1 MQPVQYTSRDTLT
14 EALSDHVKLS
24 QPAGLSVRVGKAAW
38 SDIPTCQ
45 LWMSDFGGRTG
56 VTVVSSHP
64 QSTTRPVM
72 RPQAA
77 NASRL
82 VGVNETEG
90 TWYQLKTFP
99 RHHERPGL
107 TLRLSKR
114 AWAIASLTYVGM
126 NVPSKIITLRD
137 LASVIKCLNYQ
148 LAQIV

>member
-1 MQPVQYTSRDTLT
+1 MQPVHYTSHNIVVR
-14 EALSDHVKLS
+14 ALSDHATLS
-24 QPAGLSVRVGKAAW
+24 QPAGLSVRDGKAAG
-38 SDIPTCQ
+38 SDIPISQ

-90 TWYQLKTFP
+90 T
-99 RHHERPGL
+99 
-107 TLRLSKR
+107 
-114 AWAIASLTYVGM
+114 
-126 NVPSKIITLRD
+126 
-137 LASVIKCLNYQ
+137 
-148 LAQIV
+148 